1 MERNPTERLL
11 FSIVESEN
19 TDTRY
24 IKRGRIKNELIT
36 KDAKI
41 DTKTK
46 STNNEGNQ
54 NTIFSVDGCHLF
66 RKGLT
71 VPNLFT

>member
-36 KDAKI
+36 RDAKI
-41 DTKTK
+41 DTKT
-46 STNNEGNQ
+46 NQ
-54 NTIFSVDGCHLF
+54 ESDW
-66 RKGLT
+66 
-71 VPNLFT
+71 